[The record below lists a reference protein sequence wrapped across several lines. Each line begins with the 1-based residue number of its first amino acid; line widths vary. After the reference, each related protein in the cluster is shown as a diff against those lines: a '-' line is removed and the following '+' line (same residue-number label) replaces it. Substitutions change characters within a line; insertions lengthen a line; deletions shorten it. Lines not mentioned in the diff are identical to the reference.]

1 MKVCL
6 ITGGG
11 GFLGSHL
18 TEELLEREYKVRIL
32 ELPQKEY
39 PNLTPF
45 LDKIELI
52 KGDFTNLSIIQS
64 AVKDVDFVF
73 HLAYTVLPQDSMKD
87 PAFDLKTNVIG
98 SIQLFEVCRKQKIK
112 KIIFSSSGG
121 TVYGIPQILPI
132 PETHPTNP
140 LCSYGV
146 TKITIEKYLNMYH
159 HLYNLDYVILRGSNF
174 YGGRWNPLRQQ
185 GAVDVFLNKVKT
197 REPIII
203 WGDGEVIRDY
213 IYIKDAVEAFILS
226 CEKQT
231 TNKIFNIGDGKGTS
245 LNELLTL
252 IKEVTGEEVEVRYEQ
267 GRPFDVPVN
276 ILDIEQAKKEL
287 GWQPKIS
294 LKDGILKAWQH
305 LHCDSIDHRHQTFY
319 TQQSHK

>member
-1 MKVCL
+1 MNVCL

-18 TEELLEREYKVRIL
+18 AKRLLEKGYKVRIL

-39 PNLTPF
+39 PKLTPF

-52 KGDFTNLSIIQS
+52 KGDFTNPSIIQS

-73 HLAYTVLPQDSMKD
+73 HLAYTVLPQNSMED
-87 PAFDLKTNVIG
+87 PAFDLKSNVVG
-98 SIQLFEVCRKQKIK
+98 SIQLFEECRKQKIK

-132 PETHPTNP
+132 PETHSTYP

-159 HLYNLDYVILRGSNF
+159 HLYNLDYYVLRGSNF
-174 YGGRWNPLRQQ
+174 YGGRWDTLRRQ
-185 GAVDVFLNKVKT
+185 GAVDVFLYKVKNK
-197 REPIII
+197 EPIII
-203 WGDGEVIRDY
+203 WGDGEVVRDY

-231 TNKIFNIGDGKGTS
+231 KNKIFNIGDGKGTS
-245 LNELLTL
+245 LNELLSL
-252 IKEVTGEEVEVRYEQ
+252 IRDVTGEEFEVRYEQ

-287 GWQPKIS
+287 GWQPKTS
-294 LKDGILKAWQH
+294 LQKGILKVW
-305 LHCDSIDHRHQTFY
+305 RHIQKFP
-319 TQQSHK
+319 